1 MSSVLKGS
9 LACVVC
15 SAEALPT
22 PSVRDRATA
31 RAMRFNFYLP
41 VQGFPAA
48 TGKAHALIFFSAGEQ
63 RSTDNHLP
71 DQKVG
76 LRCISGDNLLA
87 ERCASRCLIRCL
99 MHGFLSTGK
108 VRAQPGSGND
118 R

>member
-22 PSVRDRATA
+22 PSVRDTATA

-48 TGKAHALIFFSAGEQ
+48 TGKGACIDLFLCWRAGCKSTIMRDRLALFPIA
-63 RSTDNHLP
+63 R
-71 DQKVG
+71 
-76 LRCISGDNLLA
+76 
-87 ERCASRCLIRCL
+87 
-99 MHGFLSTGK
+99 
-108 VRAQPGSGND
+108 
-118 R
+118 